1 MQSTALD
8 VPQRTKQAES
18 LPEEQW
24 KAHMQGPSAV
34 QMNYVGMQRKREGG
48 RKGERTEE
56 QDPD

>member
-8 VPQRTKQAES
+8 VPQRTKQAGS
-18 LPEEQW
+18 LPEEQR